1 MRQCEGQ
8 GKPPR
13 QCGQRCNRRVNR
25 IRKGWRFGMVGEK
38 PIVYFNVYLCDD
50 CAKVWD
56 ENMVD
61 AEVEA
66 RAS

>member
-1 MRQCEGQ
+1 
-8 GKPPR
+8 
-13 QCGQRCNRRVNR
+13 VNR
-25 IRKGWRFGMVGEK
+25 IRKGWRFGQVGEK

-56 ENMVD
+56 ENMAD